1 MILAKQHSVRVVFPS
16 RMEAIE
22 LITKFIK
29 GNALVQVM
37 SELITGVDLSEVEE
51 HFNNIIRGEWVK
63 QDEKHKYVAGLV
75 FKLLIL
81 LMVCLAAVGILRLF
95 EVLSKTISI

>member
-37 SELITGVDLSEVEE
+37 SELITGVDLNEVEE
-51 HFNNIIRGEWVK
+51 HFNKIIKGE
-63 QDEKHKYVAGLV
+63 
-75 FKLLIL
+75 
-81 LMVCLAAVGILRLF
+81 
-95 EVLSKTISI
+95 